1 MIWYNTVFCDVAP
14 TTLHL
19 LHSAVSSCTDSQ
31 FVSSIISTF
40 THHVILFLLIHRYLP
55 HCTDAA
61 LILIH
66 MPMTWHVSLTQ
77 MNDAIEEPT
86 AFSRTYARTVAFF
99 QFIVIG
105 PIAIATTIVH
115 LLTCCCCLPLWIIS
129 VPSEVPRSIKH
140 RVVNILSNW
149 LTCWC
154 TIWTSFISMM
164 AYLVFLSLCFVPY
177 LIYFIIRWSEIME
190 LF

>member
-1 MIWYNTVFCDVAP
+1 MLLSLSLLCHRYD
-14 TTLHL
+14 TTLLYSTL
-19 LHSAVSSCTDSQ
+19 LS
-31 FVSSIISTF
+31 
-40 THHVILFLLIHRYLP
+40 
-55 HCTDAA
+55 
-61 LILIH
+61 
-66 MPMTWHVSLTQ
+66 Q

-154 TIWTSFISMM
+154 TVWTSFISMM
-164 AYLVFLSLCFVPY
+164 AYLVFISLCILPY
-177 LIYFIIRWSEIME
+177 VIYFIIRWNHRSCFNCIYSSFSAPINRYFHFP
-190 LF
+190 LWLSKVSHLLTHSWCP